1 MPWLTVIIIIP
12 LFGALSMSI
21 VPAGGLFQARLQ
33 AALAAGLTLVMSLIM
48 LGHFH
53 RGFGGPQFVE
63 HAGWATQVGLDWTV
77 WVDGISIWLIILT
90 TGLFAVAVAY
100 LCFRTP
106 ERPRAFLALILLA
119 EVGLLGLFSAG
130 NLLLFYVFWELML
143 VPFYFMIGMWG
154 GPGRKLASIKFV
166 IYTMVGSLL
175 MLVSIVSTAVIAHGI
190 TGVYTF
196 DMLALRNVAYTRP
209 ESIWLL
215 AGFLLAFVIKLPLWP
230 FHGWLPDAYRESPIV
245 VAGLLA
251 AVVSKAGVY
260 GLLRIGLPLFPRG
273 MEFFQYP
280 IMLLAL
286 VSIVYG
292 SVVAWRQPTMRML
305 VGYSSLAHLGF
316 IALGIAAI
324 DSQAAQGAVL
334 QMVNHG
340 VVVVAAFAIVGI
352 ISSRTGKEGI
362 DDIGGL
368 AAGAPWLAGLF
379 LVVTMASLA
388 IPGSNSFAG
397 EFFILA
403 GVFRHDWWAAS
414 IAMIGVIYA
423 SVYMLRLYQSSM
435 NGPLRGGD
443 PHRVELK
450 VRDVVV
456 LVPLISVMLFIAL
469 WPQVLVG
476 ASSASVDNAVAP
488 AQVAVGRPPSEIH
501 ALVLPNPLPATALPS
516 ATSSTGAAAQ

>member
-1 MPWLTVIIIIP
+1 MPWLTIIIVIP
-12 LFGALSMSI
+12 LL
-21 VPAGGLFQARLQ
+21 
-33 AALAAGLTLVMSLIM
+33 AALAMFIVPEGDVGTARLVAALGAGLTLVMSVLM
-48 LGHFH
+48 LANFH
-53 RGFGGPQFVE
+53 RDFPGPQFVD
-63 HAGWATQVGLDWTV
+63 HAGWATQVGLDWIV
-77 WVDGISIWLIILT
+77 WVDGISIWLIMLT
-90 TGLFAVAVAY
+90 TGLFAIAVAY

-106 ERPRAFLALILLA
+106 DRPRAFLALIMLA
-119 EVGLLGLFSAG
+119 EMGLLGLFSSG
-130 NLLLFYVFWELML
+130 NLVLFYVFWELML

-154 GPGRKLASIKFV
+154 GAGRKLASIKFV

-175 MLVSIVSTAVIAHGI
+175 MLVSIVATAVIAHGI

-196 DMLALRNVAYTRP
+196 DIVALRNVDYTRP

-245 VAGLLA
+245 VVALLA

-273 MEFFQYP
+273 MAYFQYP
-280 IMLLAL
+280 IILLAL

-292 SVVAWRQPTMRML
+292 SLVAWRQPTMRML

-324 DSQAAQGAVL
+324 DPQAAQGAVL

-352 ISSRTGKEGI
+352 IATRTGKEDI

-368 AAGAPWLAGLF
+368 AARAPWLSGIF

-397 EFFILA
+397 EFFILS
-403 GVFRHDWWAAS
+403 GTFRHDWWAAA
-414 IAMIGVIYA
+414 IAMIGVVYA

-435 NGPLRGGD
+435 NGPARGGD
-443 PHRVELK
+443 PRRVELR

-456 LVPLISVMLFIAL
+456 LVPLIAVMLFIAL
-469 WPQVLVG
+469 WPQVLAG
-476 ASSASVDNAVAP
+476 ASSASVNAAVAP
-488 AQVAVGRPPSEIH
+488 AQVAVGRPPSEIRSV
-501 ALVLPNPLPATALPS
+501 VLPNPLPATVSS
-516 ATSSTGAAAQ
+516 ASGVTGGASQ

>member
-1 MPWLTVIIIIP
+1 MPWLTILIVIP
-12 LFGALSMSI
+12 LFTALAMLI
-21 VPAGGLFQARLQ
+21 VPEGGVAQARLV
-33 AALAAGLTLVMSLIM
+33 AALGAGLTLVMSVLM
-48 LGHFH
+48 LANFH
-53 RGFGGPQFVE
+53 RDFPGPQFVD
-63 HAGWATQVGLDWTV
+63 HAGWASQVGLDWTV
-77 WVDGISIWLIILT
+77 WVDGVSIWLIMLT
-90 TGLFAVAVAY
+90 TGLFAISVAY

-106 ERPRAFLALILLA
+106 DRPRAFLALIMLA
-119 EVGLLGLFSAG
+119 EMGLLGLFSSG
-130 NLLLFYVFWELML
+130 NLVLFYVFWELML

-154 GPGRKLASIKFV
+154 GAGRKLASIKFV

-196 DMLALRNVAYTRP
+196 DIVALRNVDYTRP

-245 VAGLLA
+245 VVALLA

-273 MEFFQYP
+273 MEYFQYP

-292 SVVAWRQPTMRML
+292 SLVAWRQPTMRML

-324 DSQAAQGAVL
+324 DPQAAQGAVL

-340 VVVVAAFAIVGI
+340 VVVVAAFAIVAI
-352 ISSRTGKEGI
+352 ISTRMGKETI

-368 AAGAPWLAGLF
+368 AVGAPWLSGLF

-397 EFFILA
+397 EFFILS
-403 GVFRHDWWAAS
+403 GTFRHDWWAVA
-414 IAMIGVIYA
+414 IAMIGVVYA

-435 NGPLRGGD
+435 NGPVRGGD
-443 PHRVELK
+443 PRRAELQL
-450 VRDVVV
+450 RDVVV
-456 LVPLISVMLFIAL
+456 LVPLIAVMLFIAL

-476 ASSASVDNAVAP
+476 ASSASVNAAVAP
-488 AQVAVGRPPSEIH
+488 AQVAVGRPRSEIRSV
-501 ALVLPNPLPATALPS
+501 VLPNPLPATV
-516 ATSSTGAAAQ
+516 SSTSGATGGTSQ

>member
-90 TGLFAVAVAY
+90 TGLFSVAVAY

-196 DMLALRNVAYTRP
+196 DMLALRNVAYSRP

-352 ISSRTGKEGI
+352 ISSRTGKEDI

-368 AAGAPWLAGLF
+368 AAGAPWLAGVF

-469 WPQVLVG
+469 WPQVLIG
-476 ASSASVDNAVAP
+476 ASSAAVDNAVAP

-516 ATSSTGAAAQ
+516 ATSSTGGAAQ

>member
-1 MPWLTVIIIIP
+1 MPWLTALIIIP
-12 LFGALSMSI
+12 AFGALSMFI
-21 VPAGGLFQARLQ
+21 VPEGGLVQARIQ
-33 AALAAGLTLVMSLIM
+33 AALAAGLTLVLSAVM
-48 LGHFH
+48 LGHFDRSASH
-53 RGFGGPQFVE
+53 PQFVE
-63 HAGWATQVGLDWTV
+63 HAGWATSVGLDWSV
-77 WVDGISIWLIILT
+77 WVDGISIWLIMMT
-90 TGLFAVAVAY
+90 TGLFALAILY

-130 NLLLFYVFWELML
+130 NLVLFYVFWEVML
-143 VPFYFMIGMWG
+143 LPFYFLIGMWG
-154 GPGRKLASIKFV
+154 GQGRALATMKFV

-175 MLVSIVSTAVIAHGI
+175 MLVSIVSTAVIAHET

-196 DMLALRNVAYTRP
+196 DILALRNVAYTRP

-230 FHGWLPDAYRESPIV
+230 FHGWLPDAYRTAPIV
-245 VAGLLA
+245 VVGLLA
-251 AVVSKAGVY
+251 AIVSKAGVY

-280 IMLLAL
+280 LILLSL
-286 VSIVYG
+286 ISIVYG
-292 SVVAWRQPTMRML
+292 SLVAWRQPTMRML
-305 VGYSSLAHLGF
+305 VGYSSLAHLGL

-324 DSQAAQGAVL
+324 DAQAAQGAVL

-352 ISSRTGKEGI
+352 ISARSGKEEI
-362 DDIGGL
+362 DDLGGL
-368 AAGAPWLAGLF
+368 AAGAPWLAGVF

-403 GVFRHDWWAAS
+403 GVFRHDWWAAA

-435 NGPLRGGD
+435 NGPQRGGD
-443 PHRVELK
+443 ARRVELRL
-450 VRDVVV
+450 RDVVV
-456 LVPLISVMLFIAL
+456 LVPLIGVMGFIAL
-469 WPQVLVG
+469 WPQALIG
-476 ASSASVDNAVAP
+476 AISASVDNAVAP

-501 ALVLPNPLPATALPS
+501 GIVLPNPPSAALPLPT
-516 ATSSTGAAAQ
+516 ASSTEDSAQ

>member
-1 MPWLTVIIIIP
+1 MPWVTIIIMIP
-12 LFGALSMSI
+12 LLGTLAMFI
-21 VPAGGLFQARLQ
+21 VPEGNVVLARGLAV
-33 AALAAGLTLVMSLIM
+33 LAVGMTLVMSLIM
-48 LGHFH
+48 LGNFH
-53 RGFGGPQFVE
+53 RSWPGPQFVD
-63 HAGWATQVGLDWTV
+63 HAGWASQVGLDWTV
-77 WVDGISIWLIILT
+77 WVDGISIWLVILT

-106 ERPRAFLALILLA
+106 DRPRAFLALIMLA
-119 EVGLLGLFSAG
+119 EMGVLGLFCAG
-130 NLLLFYVFWELML
+130 NLILFYVFWELML
-143 VPFYFMIGMWG
+143 VPFYFLIGMWG
-154 GPGRKLASIKFV
+154 GAGRKLASIKFV

-175 MLVSIVSTAVIAHGI
+175 MLVSIVSTAVVAHGI

-196 DMLALRNVAYTRP
+196 NMVALRNVDYTRP

-245 VAGLLA
+245 VVALLA

-260 GLLRIGLPLFPRG
+260 GLLRIGLPMFPRG

-280 IMLLAL
+280 IILLAL

-292 SVVAWRQPTMRML
+292 SLVAWRQPTMRML
-305 VGYSSLAHLGF
+305 IGYSSLAHLGF

-324 DSQAAQGAVL
+324 DPQAAQGAVL

-340 VVVVAAFAIVGI
+340 VVVVAAFVIVGI
-352 ISSRTGKEGI
+352 ISSRTGQEEI
-362 DDIGGL
+362 DRIGGL
-368 AAGAPWLAGLF
+368 AAGAPWLAGIF

-397 EFFILA
+397 EFFILS
-403 GVFRHDWWAAS
+403 GTFRHDWWAAS
-414 IAMIGVIYA
+414 IAMIGVVYA
-423 SVYMLRLYQSSM
+423 AIYMLRIYQSSM
-435 NGPLRGGD
+435 NGPVRGGN
-443 PHRVELK
+443 PRRVELK

-456 LVPLISVMLFIAL
+456 LVPLIGVMVFIAL

-476 ASSASVDNAVAP
+476 ASSASVNNAVAP
-488 AQVAVGRPPSEIH
+488 AQVAVGRPPSEIR
-501 ALVLPNPLPATALPS
+501 AVVLPNPLPVTTLPS
-516 ATSSTGAAAQ
+516 STSSSGGSAQ

>member
-1 MPWLTVIIIIP
+1 MPWVTVLIIIP
-12 LFGALSMSI
+12 LFGALSMGI

-53 RGFGGPQFVE
+53 RSFAGPQFVE
-63 HAGWATQVGLDWTV
+63 HAGWATQVGLDWNV

-90 TGLFAVAVAY
+90 TGLFALAVGY

-130 NLLLFYVFWELML
+130 NLVLFYVFWELML

-154 GPGRKLASIKFV
+154 GPGRQLASIKFV
-166 IYTMVGSLL
+166 IYTMFGSLL

-190 TGVYTF
+190 TGIYTF
-196 DMLALRNVAYTRP
+196 DILALRNVAYTRP

-230 FHGWLPDAYRESPIV
+230 FHGWLPDAYRTSPIV
-245 VAGLLA
+245 VVGLLA

-305 VGYSSLAHLGF
+305 VGYSSLAHVGF

-352 ISSRTGKEGI
+352 ISSRTGKEEI

-414 IAMIGVIYA
+414 IAMIGVVYA

-435 NGPLRGGD
+435 NGPTRGAD
-443 PHRVELK
+443 PRRAELK

-476 ASSASVDNAVAP
+476 ASSAAVDNAVAP
-488 AQVAVGRPPSEIH
+488 AQVVVGRPASEIH

-516 ATSSTGAAAQ
+516 ATSSAGGSAQ